1 MIKRTILLLAFACTA
16 SHAEFKD
23 GNKLYSQMT
32 SGVNSDWFTAIGYV
46 TGVADAGYGTVSC
59 PPPNVTAGQVFDAVK
74 QHMENAPTLRH
85 FAADIIINH
94 VMGKA
99 WPCPKRGSSL

>member
-1 MIKRTILLLAFACTA
+1 MKKKIIIIAALMCGSAQ
-16 SHAEFKD
+16 AEFKD

-32 SGVNSDWFTAIGYV
+32 SGVNSDWFVAIGYI
-46 TGVADAGYGTVSC
+46 TGVADAGNGVVSC
-59 PPPNVTAGQVFDAVK
+59 PPPNVTAGQLFDAVK
-74 QHMENAPTLRH
+74 QHMDGAPTLRH
-85 FAADIIINH
+85 FSADLIINH